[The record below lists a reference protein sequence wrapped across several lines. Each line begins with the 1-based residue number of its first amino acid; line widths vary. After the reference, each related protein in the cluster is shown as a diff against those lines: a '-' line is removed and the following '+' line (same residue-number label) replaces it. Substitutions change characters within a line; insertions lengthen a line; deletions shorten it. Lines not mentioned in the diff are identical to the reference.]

1 MGTSGAD
8 ARARILKVGGGLPPP
23 AAAAAVSRRLPA
35 EVCAAAQ
42 RSRDVLSAAEAEA
55 RAIRESAKADR
66 ERILAGA
73 AEAGRQ
79 EGLARAAAALTA
91 AAEERDRL
99 IASAEPELVRLALV
113 VAGKVVAGSVALAP
127 EVVCRIA
134 AEALESARDRREIE
148 LRVNPADA
156 ETLRA
161 QEPRLLEVLA
171 RARAVAIRE
180 DPAVGRGGVIV
191 ETEAGTVDARIET
204 RLDALRRAL
213 LGEDGP

>member
-1 MGTSGAD
+1 
-8 ARARILKVGGGLPPP
+8 
-23 AAAAAVSRRLPA
+23 
-35 EVCAAAQ
+35 
-42 RSRDVLSAAEAEA
+42 
-55 RAIRESAKADR
+55 
-66 ERILAGA
+66 
-73 AEAGRQ
+73 
-79 EGLARAAAALTA
+79 
-91 AAEERDRL
+91 
-99 IASAEPELVRLALV
+99 
-113 VAGKVVAGSVALAP
+113 VAGSVALAP

-134 AEALESARDRREIE
+134 AEALESARDRCEIE

-213 LGEDGP
+213 LGEDEP